1 MIAPSGRCSSS
12 KLIVMANEVEIKF
25 VVHDLDA
32 VRERLT
38 ELGFTEQTLRTNEM
52 NTLYD
57 RDEQMRRRGEVLR
70 IRKYG
75 SKWVV
80 THKAKS
86 QDARHK
92 SRIETETTVSDGEAL
107 EKIFKALGLE
117 PSFRYEKFRSEWTDG
132 QGHVVLDETP
142 IGNLGEIEGT
152 PDWIDKIAAQ
162 LGINE
167 RDYITKSY
175 AELFQEWVKEHR
187 SGARNMTFAEVHD

>member
-1 MIAPSGRCSSS
+1 MIERSRRCRSS

-32 VRERLT
+32 LRKRLT
-38 ELGFTEQTLRTNEM
+38 ELSFAEQTPRTNEM

-75 SKWVV
+75 NKWVV

-86 QDARHK
+86 QEARHK
-92 SRIETETTVSDGEAL
+92 TRVETETTVADGHAL
-107 EKIFKALGLE
+107 EQIFKSLGLE
-117 PSFRYEKFRSEWTDG
+117 PSFRYEKFRSEWSDG
-132 QGHVVLDETP
+132 RGHVVLDETP

-152 PDWIDKIAAQ
+152 PEWIDEIAAQ
-162 LGINE
+162 LGIKAS
-167 RDYITKSY
+167 DYITKSY
-175 AELFQEWVKEHR
+175 AELFQDWVKEHR
-187 SGARNMTFAEVHD
+187 SGARNMTFAEVNG